1 MTDILLDKAIQ
12 LIEQIQWSHCGQE
25 CAACGGSPSNYGVNG
40 GHEDDCPIVLFFE
53 ELGLPK
59 SRLYRPEEPERE
71 YTGPPL
77 TLEEVDT
84 ILKAYT
90 KKLKLQ
96 SASAILHYYGVRQE

>member
-1 MTDILLDKAIQ
+1 
-12 LIEQIQWSHCGQE
+12 
-25 CAACGGSPSNYGVNG
+25 VNG

-96 SASAILHYYGVRQE
+96 SASAISYRYSSISQGVIKHRTIPFSLRKEYIIEEY